1 MSDGSSDLFYN
12 VQFSREFS
20 INGQNNIIDEMR
32 ISENL
37 VNENLSDETP
47 HTNTSIYQEWD
58 EDKICSFNIFPI
70 IIGIF
75 ASLVATIGIYIL
87 VRYL

>member
-1 MSDGSSDLFYN
+1 MSDGSSELFYN

-20 INGQNNIIDEMR
+20 INGQNNIINEM
-32 ISENL
+32 IINENL
-37 VNENLSDETP
+37 VNESLSDET
-47 HTNTSIYQEWD
+47 TNIHHEWD
-58 EDKICSFNIFPI
+58 EDKICSFNICPI
-70 IIGIF
+70 IVGVF